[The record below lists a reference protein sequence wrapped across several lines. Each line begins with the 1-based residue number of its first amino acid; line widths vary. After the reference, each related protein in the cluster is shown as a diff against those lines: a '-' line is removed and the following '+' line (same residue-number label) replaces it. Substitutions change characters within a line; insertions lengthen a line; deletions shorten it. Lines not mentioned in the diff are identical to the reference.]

1 MSPSKQW
8 MQLVDNRLDEPYL
21 IGVQKFLDYA
31 FRRTGELYEI
41 RCPCVKCCNTT
52 LGTRETV
59 EIHLKVYGIIRN
71 YTFWYYHGEV
81 LGEPQSECE
90 VEDDNEVEDYEDEDE
105 IHEMLR
111 DLYPNH
117 DGGTADV
124 NYNNLLVEEQN
135 VEAKKFYNLSK
146 DFEKPLYQ
154 NSKISKLSTLI
165 KLLHIKSMGR
175 WSNELFT
182 MLLKMLKDELLP
194 DGANVSNSYYKAK
207 KVIRDLGL
215 SYKKIDACINDCML
229 YWKENNLLNSCRV
242 CGASRWK
249 TDKHS
254 GEAKNK
260 NGKKIASKTLLY
272 FPLKPR
278 LQRLFMSTKTSSLMT
293 WHHNE
298 RVDDGTMRHPADSM
312 AWKSFDEFHSS
323 FAAEPHNV

>member
-1 MSPSKQW
+1 

-41 RCPCVKCCNTT
+41 RCRCVKYCNTT

-71 YTFWYYHGEV
+71 YTFWYHHGEV

-90 VEDDNEVEDYEDEDE
+90 VEDDNEVEDYEDEDK
-105 IHEMLR
+105 IHEMLW

-124 NYNNLLVEEQN
+124 NYNDLLGEEPN
-135 VEAKKFYNLSK
+135 VEAKKFYNLLK

-175 WSNELFT
+175 WSNESFT

-194 DGANVSNSYYKAK
+194 DGANVPNSYYESK

-215 SYKKIDACINDCML
+215 SY
-229 YWKENNLLNSCRV
+229 
-242 CGASRWK
+242 
-249 TDKHS
+249 
-254 GEAKNK
+254 
-260 NGKKIASKTLLY
+260 
-272 FPLKPR
+272 
-278 LQRLFMSTKTSSLMT
+278 
-293 WHHNE
+293 
-298 RVDDGTMRHPADSM
+298 
-312 AWKSFDEFHSS
+312 
-323 FAAEPHNV
+323 